1 MVRFIV
7 EDSGH
12 KMLFELFVPKG
23 ISIQKAGTITA
34 TPDKMQ
40 KAILKVETVVGVID
54 NDKRQPPYFN
64 HFKEISHENSVILKQ
79 KFEKGKATNE
89 FLIILKPAVEK
100 FIVEN
105 IQQTDMK
112 LPEKADN
119 FNLFKDRMKSREV
132 ENDTEIIQFLRK
144 LKKKNSNGFQT
155 LENIINRFLAL

>member
-12 KMLFELFVPKG
+12 KMLFQLFAPKG
-23 ISIQKAGTITA
+23 VSIQKAGTISA
-34 TPDKMQ
+34 IPKNMQ
-40 KAILKVETVVGVID
+40 QAILKVDTVIGVID

-64 HFKEISHENSVILKQ
+64 HFKEISDENSVILKQ
-79 KFEKGKATNE
+79 KFEKGTATNE

-100 FIVEN
+100 FIIEN
-105 IQQTDMK
+105 IQQIDLK
-112 LPEKADN
+112 LLEKANN

-144 LKKKNSNGFQT
+144 LKKKNSIVFQT
-155 LENIINRFLAL
+155 LENIINSFF